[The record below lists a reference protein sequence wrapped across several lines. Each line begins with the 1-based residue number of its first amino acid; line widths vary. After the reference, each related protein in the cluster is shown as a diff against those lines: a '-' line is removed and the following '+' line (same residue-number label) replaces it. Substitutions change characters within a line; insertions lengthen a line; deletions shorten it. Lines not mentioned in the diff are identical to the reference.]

1 LGVTRIGKTVMVEQL
16 VSMITMLYSNMKIRD
31 FRQDGLGWS
40 LINYNQGDTKGAD
53 GKPNNRRYYGDKRAF
68 RALIGL
74 SDAALQPL
82 NEKDK
87 PQGKALLQTVNVE
100 AQYVITGIRL
110 LPSVV
115 NAFKEKHKRLPQA
128 DDRIS
133 FKSTLDA
140 LVPVCTSPSHKSFRA
155 VHTDEADNV
164 GTNVRDCVME
174 LTATSDVVI
183 TPGTPEMVAVG
194 ANTANEDVEELPW

>member
-1 LGVTRIGKTVMVEQL
+1 MVEKL
-16 VSMITMLYSNMKIRD
+16 LGIITMLYSNMEIRD
-31 FRQDGLGWS
+31 FRIDGQGWS

-53 GKPNNRRYYGDKRAF
+53 GKPNNRRYYGSDKLF
-68 RALIGL
+68 RVLIGL
-74 SDAALQPL
+74 SDSALRPL
-82 NEKDK
+82 NEKGL
-87 PQGKALLQTVNVE
+87 PQGKALLKTVNVE

-115 NAFKEKHKRLPQA
+115 NAFKEEHKRLPQA
-128 DDRIS
+128 GDRIS

-164 GTNVRDCVME
+164 SSNVRDCVME
-174 LTATSDVVI
+174 LTTTSDVVI
-183 TPGTPEMVAVG
+183 TPGTPEMVAQG